1 MVNTAMV
8 KNTVM
13 DMDTETRNDKPL
25 VSVLLPVYNAQ
36 DTVVEAIQSIL
47 AQTYTHFE
55 LVVIN
60 DGSTDATRERILS
73 VRDDR
78 IRYYENEGNQGLV
91 YTLNRGIDLC
101 RGKYIA
107 RMDADDISLP
117 TRFEKQVEVMEK
129 SPNIIVCGTDISFFG
144 DPKRVKR
151 ARAGYICFSSP
162 DVFRQIL
169 IVITGFAHP
178 AVMMRKSI
186 LDKYHLRYDA
196 DYPCA
201 EDYKFWMDLA
211 PYGDFYNISEK
222 LLMYR
227 LSDRQISRLE
237 TIRQKESTRKCRWSF
252 LQKSLST
259 DMIELLKEGIDLNKI
274 RSVKKESD
282 NIYICQALYASFSRF
297 GLKEWLYYILS
308 GDAFRLRLS
317 FSYCLLI
324 KQFHPESGISYFLF

>member
-1 MVNTAMV
+1 
-8 KNTVM
+8 M

-117 TRFEKQVEVMEK
+117 TRFKKQVEVMEK
-129 SPNIIVCGTDISFFG
+129 SPNIIVCGTDISYFG
-144 DPKRVKR
+144 DPERVKQASDGAYHFVSTEEYR
-151 ARAGYICFSSP
+151 KG
-162 DVFRQIL
+162 L
-169 IVITGFAHP
+169 IVEIGIAHP
-178 AVMMRKSI
+178 SVMMRKSI
-186 LDKYHLRYDA
+186 LDEYHLRYDA

-201 EDYKFWMDLA
+201 EDYKFWIDLV
-211 PYGDFYNISEK
+211 PYGDFYIIPER
-222 LLMYR
+222 LLRYR
-227 LSDRQISRLE
+227 LSDTQITRPNNSV
-237 TIRQKESTRKCRWSF
+237 QQESSRKCRWLI
-252 LQKSLST
+252 LQQNISPET
-259 DMIELLKEGIDLNKI
+259 FAMLKENIDLKVL
-274 RSVKKESD
+274 RRVRKETD
-282 NIYICQALYASFSRF
+282 NIKIWEALYMSFTKFSWMDWPYF
-297 GLKEWLYYILS
+297 ILS
-308 GDAFRLRLS
+308 GDIFRLKRFC
-317 FSYCLLI
+317 FSSLVLRRFRPYPALL
-324 KQFHPESGISYFLF
+324 

>member
-1 MVNTAMV
+1 
-8 KNTVM
+8 M

-47 AQTYTHFE
+47 SQTYTYFE

-162 DVFRQIL
+162 DVFRKIL
-169 IVITGFAHP
+169 IIVIGFAHS

-211 PYGDFYNISEK
+211 PYGDFYNIPEK

-227 LSDRQISRLE
+227 FSATQITRSENQVQADSTKKARWLFLERNLSPE
-237 TIRQKESTRKCRWSF
+237 TMK
-252 LQKSLST
+252 
-259 DMIELLKEGIDLNKI
+259 LLRENIDLKVL
-274 RSVKKESD
+274 RRVRKETD
-282 NIYICQALYASFSRF
+282 NIKIWEALYMSFTKFSWMDWPYF
-297 GLKEWLYYILS
+297 VLS
-308 GDAFRLRLS
+308 GDIFRLKRFC
-317 FSYCLLI
+317 FSSLVLRRFRPYSALL
-324 KQFHPESGISYFLF
+324 

>member
-1 MVNTAMV
+1 
-8 KNTVM
+8 M

-129 SPNIIVCGTDISFFG
+129 SPNIIVCGTEVSLFG
-144 DPKRVKR
+144 DPEIVKKVPDR
-151 ARAGYICFSSP
+151 AYRFISADEYQKNLVLESGI
-162 DVFRQIL
+162 
-169 IVITGFAHP
+169 AHP
-178 AVMMRKSI
+178 SVMMRKSI
-186 LDKYHLRYDA
+186 LDEYHLYYDA
-196 DYPCA
+196 DYPYA
-201 EDYKFWMDLA
+201 EDYKFWIDLVS
-211 PYGDFYNISEK
+211 YGDFYIIPER
-222 LLMYR
+222 LLRYR
-227 LSDRQISRLE
+227 LSATQITTFHSL
-237 TIRQKESTRKCRWSF
+237 QQQESSKKCRWLF
-252 LQKSLST
+252 LQRNLSPET
-259 DMIELLKEGIDLNKI
+259 FALLKEGIDLKVLRRVRKETSNVKI
-274 RSVKKESD
+274 WE
-282 NIYICQALYASFSRF
+282 ALYMSFTKFSWMDWPYF
-297 GLKEWLYYILS
+297 ILS
-308 GDAFRLRLS
+308 GDIFRLKRFC
-317 FSYCLLI
+317 FSCLVL
-324 KQFHPESGISYFLF
+324 KRFRSYPGVFL

>member
-1 MVNTAMV
+1 
-8 KNTVM
+8 M
-13 DMDTETRNDKPL
+13 DMDTEMRNDKPL

-117 TRFEKQVEVMEK
+117 TRFEKQVKVMEGNA
-129 SPNIIVCGTDISFFG
+129 NIIVCGSWISYFG
-144 DPKRVKR
+144 DPERVKACR
-151 ARAGYICFSSP
+151 DSGFSSFSSP
-162 DVFRQIL
+162 EAIRNSLIL
-169 IVITGFAHP
+169 GPGVAHP
-178 AVMMRKSI
+178 AVMIRKSI
-186 LDKYHLRYDA
+186 LDTHHLRYDA

-211 PYGDFYNISEK
+211 PYGDFYNIPER

-227 LSDRQISRLE
+227 LSATQITRPENQVQSDSAKKARWLFLE
-237 TIRQKESTRKCRWSF
+237 RNLSPETMKLLRENIGLKAIRRVRKE
-252 LQKSLST
+252 T
-259 DMIELLKEGIDLNKI
+259 DNVKI
-274 RSVKKESD
+274 WE
-282 NIYICQALYASFSRF
+282 ALYMSFTKFSWMDWPYF
-297 GLKEWLYYILS
+297 ILS
-308 GDAFRLRLS
+308 GDVFRLKRFCFSRLVLRR
-317 FSYCLLI
+317 FCPYQDTLL
-324 KQFHPESGISYFLF
+324 

>member
-1 MVNTAMV
+1 
-8 KNTVM
+8 M

-162 DVFRQIL
+162 DVFRKIL
-169 IVITGFAHP
+169 IIVIGFVHS

-211 PYGDFYNISEK
+211 PYGDFYNIPEK

-227 LSDRQISRLE
+227 FSATQITRSENQVQADSTKKARWLFLERNLSPE
-237 TIRQKESTRKCRWSF
+237 TMK
-252 LQKSLST
+252 
-259 DMIELLKEGIDLNKI
+259 LLRENIDLKVL
-274 RSVKKESD
+274 RRVRKETD
-282 NIYICQALYASFSRF
+282 NIKIWEALYMSFTKFSWMDWPYF
-297 GLKEWLYYILS
+297 VLS
-308 GDAFRLRLS
+308 GDIFRLKRFC
-317 FSYCLLI
+317 FSSLVLRRFRPYSALL
-324 KQFHPESGISYFLF
+324 